1 MPSINYGE
9 LGARLPLEAVL
20 FDLFDTLVLVEDE
33 KAFYTPSLK
42 SLYNFLVKNGI
53 NPPFNDFSR
62 VYFEVRDKFYSES
75 RKTLEE
81 PHFNVRVAQTLGRL
95 GYNMDA
101 SDEIVNGATL
111 AFADE
116 FMHYVRLDE
125 DAPYVLQK
133 LHEKYKLGVVSNFAI
148 PECCW
153 KLLEKFGLKAFL
165 DTVIIS
171 GEVNRRKPSPEIF
184 EKALKALNVTASR
197 AVFIGDMPSLDVEGP
212 KNVGMKTVLI
222 RRKTAKETVNVKP
235 DCTIKSLREL
245 LVALQDL
252 LIPE

>member
-1 MPSINYGE
+1 MGV
-9 LGARLPLEAVL
+9 RLRFEAVL
-20 FDLFDTLVLVEDE
+20 FDLFNTLVLVEDDQV
-33 KAFYTPSLK
+33 FYAPSLK
-42 SLYNFLVKNGI
+42 SLYNFLVKNSI
-53 NPPFNDFSR
+53 NPPFDDFNR
-62 VYFEVRDKFYSES
+62 VYFEVRDEFYSES

-95 GYNMDA
+95 GYNLDA
-101 SDEIVNGATL
+101 SDETVNGATS

-116 FMHYVRLDE
+116 FMRYVRLDE

-133 LHEKYKLGVVSNFAI
+133 LREKYKLGVVSNFAI

-153 KLLEKFGLKAFL
+153 RLLEKFGLKAFL

-184 EKALKALNVTASR
+184 EKALKTLNVTASR
-197 AVFIGDMPSLDVEGP
+197 AIFIGDTPSLDVEGP

-222 RRKTAKETVNVKP
+222 KRKTTKETVNIKP
-235 DCTIKSLREL
+235 DCTITSLKEL
-245 LVALQDL
+245 LATL
-252 LIPE
+252 ETC

>member
-1 MPSINYGE
+1 MGV
-9 LGARLPLEAVL
+9 RLRFEAVL
-20 FDLFDTLVLVEDE
+20 FDLFNTLVLVEDDQV
-33 KAFYTPSLK
+33 FYAPSLK
-42 SLYNFLVKNGI
+42 SLYNFLVKNSI
-53 NPPFNDFSR
+53 NPPFDDFNR
-62 VYFEVRDKFYSES
+62 VYFEVRDEFYSES

-95 GYNMDA
+95 GYNLDA
-101 SDEIVNGATL
+101 SDETVNGATS

-116 FMHYVRLDE
+116 FMRYVRLDE

-133 LHEKYKLGVVSNFAI
+133 LREKYKLGVVSNFAI

-153 KLLEKFGLKAFL
+153 RLLEKFGLKAFL

-184 EKALKALNVTASR
+184 EKALKTLNVTASR
-197 AVFIGDMPSLDVEGP
+197 AIFIGDTPSLDVEGP

-222 RRKTAKETVNVKP
+222 KRKTTKETVNIKP
-235 DCTIKSLREL
+235 DCTIKNLKEL
-245 LVALQDL
+245 LATL
-252 LIPE
+252 ETC

>member
-1 MPSINYGE
+1 MPSINYGDI
-9 LGARLPLEAVL
+9 GVRLRFEAVL

-33 KAFYTPSLK
+33 QVFYAPSLK
-42 SLYNFLVKNGI
+42 SLYNFLAKNNI
-53 NPPFNDFSR
+53 NPPFDDFNR

-95 GYNMDA
+95 GYNLDA
-101 SDEIVNGATL
+101 SDDIVNGATL

-116 FMHYVRLDE
+116 FMRYVRLDE

-153 KLLEKFGLKAFL
+153 MLLEKFGLKAFL
-165 DTVIIS
+165 DVVIIS

-197 AVFIGDMPSLDVEGP
+197 AVFIGDTPSLDVEGP

-222 RRKTAKETVNVKP
+222 QRKTTNETINVKP
-235 DCTIKSLREL
+235 DCTIKGLKEL
-245 LVALQDL
+245 LVAL
-252 LIPE
+252 ETC

>member
-1 MPSINYGE
+1 
-9 LGARLPLEAVL
+9 LRFEAVL
-20 FDLFDTLVLVEDE
+20 FDLFNTLVLVEDDQV
-33 KAFYTPSLK
+33 FYAPSLK
-42 SLYNFLVKNGI
+42 SLYNFLVKNSI
-53 NPPFNDFSR
+53 NPPFDDFNR
-62 VYFEVRDKFYSES
+62 VYFEVRDEFYSES

-95 GYNMDA
+95 GYNLDA
-101 SDEIVNGATL
+101 SDETVNGATS

-116 FMHYVRLDE
+116 FMRYVRLDE

-133 LHEKYKLGVVSNFAI
+133 LREKYKLGVVSNFAI

-153 KLLEKFGLKAFL
+153 RLLEKFGLKAFL

-184 EKALKALNVTASR
+184 EKALKTLNVTASR
-197 AVFIGDMPSLDVEGP
+197 AIFIGDTPSLDVEGP

-222 RRKTAKETVNVKP
+222 KRKTTKETVNIKP
-235 DCTIKSLREL
+235 DCTITSLKEL
-245 LVALQDL
+245 LATL
-252 LIPE
+252 ETC